1 MSDDHNDIYSIC
13 YFAVCFM
20 FIQNLLPRL
29 PCIFQQFT
37 LCYCLVT
44 SLLCCSLWKSV
55 YISRQWSH
63 FLEVHLLHKKI
74 LEMPLF
80 TFVGVV
86 LAVHSKS
93 RGFLCV
99 MRIHG
104 FVWWQI
110 LPFSYLL
117 PYFLPFPFTSTV
129 ADTSFFICFFF
140 SSKSVFISGFY
151 CCNVYLYIWMANL
164 NLRNSSLE

>member
-1 MSDDHNDIYSIC
+1 MYDDHNDIYSIC
-13 YFAVCFM
+13 YCAVCFM

-29 PCIFQQFT
+29 PYILQQFT

-44 SLLCCSLWKSV
+44 SLLCCWLWKSV

-63 FLEVHLLHKKI
+63 FLEVHLLHRKI

-93 RGFLCV
+93 RGFFVLW
-99 MRIHG
+99 G
-104 FVWWQI
+104 FMPLFALPLWQI
-110 LPFSYLL
+110 LPFL
-117 PYFLPFPFTSTV
+117 FV
-129 ADTSFFICFFF
+129 FFF
-140 SSKSVFISGFY
+140 FQSLFLFQVFIVVMFI
-151 CCNVYLYIWMANL
+151 YIFEWQIWIWETQA
-164 NLRNSSLE
+164 